1 MNKYC
6 VAYISFHDNILT
18 QKTVIAGSEKEAV
31 IKAFGLDCCFPTEH
45 TTIEEAQNNAFD
57 MDIMFSVI
65 QVT

>member
-18 QKTVIAGSEKEAV
+18 QEIVIAGSEKEAV
-31 IKAFGLDCCFPTEH
+31 IKALGLEECFPTEG
-45 TTIEEAQNNAFD
+45 TSIDEAQNNAFD